1 MDYKQY
7 CKHQQGAVNRI
18 YGYVDELALVCE
30 SVDVDYITA
39 KTREIARAI
48 EVEAEGMEEAVK
60 EYHGI

>member
-1 MDYKQY
+1 MDYKEY
-7 CKHQQGAVNRI
+7 CKHQQKAVNRI
-18 YGYVDELALVCE
+18 YGYVDELALACE
-30 SVDVDYITA
+30 SVDIDYITA